1 MKRDSLVK
9 IGMQAEKQRL
19 FVEKLKKASPN
30 VKEDFDVVMEKVYG
44 NLAYQFR
51 VLCERGY
58 FNHLNQE
65 DYIHYLENEILCLKL
80 LKEDLIDNEGI
91 L

>member
-1 MKRDSLVK
+1 MNNESLVK

-30 VKEDFDVVMEKVYG
+30 VKEDFDVTIEKIYG

-51 VLCERGY
+51 VLCERGH
-58 FNHLNQE
+58 FNSFSQE
-65 DYIHYLENEILCLKL
+65 DYIKYLENEIVCLKL

>member
-1 MKRDSLVK
+1 MNKESLVK
-9 IGMQAEKQRL
+9 IGIQTEKQRL

-30 VKEDFDVVMEKVYG
+30 IKEDFDATMEKVYG

-58 FNHLNQE
+58 FNPYNQE
-65 DYIHYLENEILCLKL
+65 DYIKYLENEIVCLKL
-80 LKEDLIDNEGI
+80 LKEDLIDNEG
-91 L
+91 LL

>member
-1 MKRDSLVK
+1 MNKESLVK
-9 IGMQAEKQRL
+9 IGLKAEKERL

-30 VKEDFDVVMEKVYG
+30 IKEDFDVTIEKLYG
-44 NLAYQFR
+44 SLSYNFR

-58 FNHLNQE
+58 FDRFSQE
-65 DYIHYLENEILCLKL
+65 DYIKYLEKEIVCLKL
-80 LKEDLIDNEGI
+80 LKEDIIDNEGI